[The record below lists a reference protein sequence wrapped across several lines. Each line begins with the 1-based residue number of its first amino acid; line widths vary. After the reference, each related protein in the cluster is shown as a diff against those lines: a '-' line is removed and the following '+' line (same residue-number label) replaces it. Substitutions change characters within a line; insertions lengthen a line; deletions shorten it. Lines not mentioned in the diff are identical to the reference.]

1 MKRLL
6 VSVILLGA
14 VLLLCAFG
22 ISFVTD
28 GYEKITEELTQGEKC
43 MQNGDFEA
51 AKKHCEKA
59 EKLYVEREQFMA
71 AFVNHGILD
80 EIGQTL
86 SGVAPLADKDSIPEF
101 FSLSAEAKTT
111 LAHLRNDHIF
121 IIGNLF

>member
-6 VSVILLGA
+6 VSGILLSS

-22 ISFVTD
+22 ISFVTN
-28 GYEKITEELTQGEKC
+28 GYEKITEELILGEKC
-43 MQNGDFEA
+43 MEKGDFEA
-51 AKKHCEKA
+51 AKKHCESA
-59 EKLYVEREQFMA
+59 EKIYTDKEQYMA

-80 EIGQTL
+80 EIGQAL

-101 FSLSAEAKTT
+101 FSLSAEAKTA

-121 IIGNLF
+121 LIGNLF

>member
-6 VSVILLGA
+6 VSGILLSS

-22 ISFVTD
+22 VSFVTN
-28 GYEKITEELTQGEKC
+28 GYEKITKELTLGEQC
-43 MQNGDFEA
+43 MENRDFEA
-51 AKKHCEKA
+51 AKEHCQNA
-59 EKLYVEREQFMA
+59 EKIYTDKEQYMA

-80 EIGQTL
+80 EIGQAL

-101 FSLSAEAKTT
+101 FSLSAEAKTA

-121 IIGNLF
+121 LIGNLF